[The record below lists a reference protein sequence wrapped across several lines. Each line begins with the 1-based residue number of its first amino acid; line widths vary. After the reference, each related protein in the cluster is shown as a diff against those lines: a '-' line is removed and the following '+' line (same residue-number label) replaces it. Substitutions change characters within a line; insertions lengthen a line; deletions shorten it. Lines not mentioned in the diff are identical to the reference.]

1 MMTRWGSENFICNEC
16 VWPWDVLL
24 LKLMH
29 EYHLD
34 EGMVKKTLHLMIIIP
49 ILYNVCHVVNAAGE
63 IVGYVNH
70 SDSSEVHE
78 ELDMI

>member
-1 MMTRWGSENFICNEC
+1 MMTRCGSENFICNEY
-16 VWPWDVLL
+16 VPWDVLL

-34 EGMVKKTLHLMIIIP
+34 EGMVKKTLNVVIIIAL
-49 ILYNVCHVVNAAGE
+49 LYSICHCFNVVGE
-63 IVGYVNH
+63 IVRYVKH

-78 ELDMI
+78 ESDMI